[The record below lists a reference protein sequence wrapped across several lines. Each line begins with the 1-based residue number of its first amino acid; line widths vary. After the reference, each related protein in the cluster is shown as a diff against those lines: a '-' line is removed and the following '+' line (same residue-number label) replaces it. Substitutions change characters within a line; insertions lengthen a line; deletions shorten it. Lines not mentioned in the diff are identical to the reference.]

1 MSNLCTKNSEPVL
14 LEAKRTNQANLIEL
28 FRVCGKKFVGG
39 VRSQDSVAGRRSFQA
54 LLPSFFVLACVLK
67 KDNAKF
73 LKVTILFSQ
82 HEHRILT
89 GQKPYFKRVLPL
101 FSKPYLFF

>member
-1 MSNLCTKNSEPVL
+1 MYY
-14 LEAKRTNQANLIEL
+14 
-28 FRVCGKKFVGG
+28 
-39 VRSQDSVAGRRSFQA
+39 
-54 LLPSFFVLACVLK
+54 K

-89 GQKPYFKRVLPL
+89 GQKPYCKRVLPL
-101 FSKPYLFF
+101 FSKHYLFFLLTGNSVNELIQEFLKVYVLKIALLVFMLNKLTQE